1 MTSRRY
7 AHYRRALRWIGS
19 LDGADVDARSIE
31 TLRGSV
37 QDLLLSREV
46 STDTVEVE
54 QRAALALT
62 RMTLA
67 GVLSRARRQTRSGAP
82 SVPPAR
88 VTL

>member
-1 MTSRRY
+1 M
-7 AHYRRALRWIGS
+7 
-19 LDGADVDARSIE
+19 DARSIE

-67 GVLSRARRQTRSGAP
+67 GVLSRTAADEIWRAICATGPRDALMSAESGVLTASRS
-82 SVPPAR
+82 
-88 VTL
+88 